1 MILLDGKYV
10 ADQIQKKL
18 TTEIKSLLDQHIHPK
33 LTVIL
38 VGNDVASEMYVR
50 MKQKQCHLLNIQSQC
65 IRFTDTVQQEQIIH
79 QIEILNKDT
88 SIHGILIQLPLPKHL
103 NTDGIMNTIDP
114 SKDVDGFHTLNA
126 GKLMLNQD
134 YLFLPCTPKGCIE
147 LLDFYQIDVKGMNIV
162 IIGCSSIVGLPLSL
176 LLLHRGATITIC
188 HINTRDTKQ
197 HTLNADMVIACC
209 GVPHLLKKDWI
220 RENTIL
226 IDIGIHKQNH
236 KTIGDI
242 DFEDVK
248 EKASYITPVPGG
260 IGPMTI
266 AMLMKQT
273 VKAAAQYS
281 IYSI

>member
-38 VGNDVASEMYVR
+38 VGNDVASEMYVK
-50 MKQKQCHLLNIQSQC
+50 MKQKQCQLLNIQSQC
-65 IRFTDTVQQEQIIH
+65 IRFTDTVPQSQIIH

-114 SKDVDGFHTLNA
+114 YKDVDGFHTLNA

-188 HINTRDTKQ
+188 HIDTQDTKQ
-197 HTLNADMVIACC
+197 HTLNADMVVACC
-209 GVPHLLKKDWI
+209 GVPHLLKKEWI

-273 VKAAAQYS
+273 VKAATQYS

>member
-38 VGNDVASEMYVR
+38 VGNDVASEMYVK
-50 MKQKQCHLLNIQSQC
+50 MKQKQCQLLNIQSQC
-65 IRFTDTVQQEQIIH
+65 IRFTDTVQQSQIIH
-79 QIEILNKDT
+79 QIEILNQDT

-114 SKDVDGFHTLNA
+114 YKDVDGFHTLNA

-188 HINTRDTKQ
+188 HIDTRDTKQ
-197 HTLNADMVIACC
+197 HTLNADMVVACC